1 MLNYHSET
9 LYGLYP
15 LLAAEQAAL
24 SDSDNCCTSHA
35 IKPNNRALND
45 PTIATS
51 AATTSEC
58 DFLHSVTSLMSTEM
72 RKSHSVTALM
82 STPIKKPK
90 FVPRNRNNNGGT
102 CLLLTAV
109 VSLFLVYGTITV
121 LILNRGQASRR
132 DEINSINIF
141 QKDHGSSLGTH
152 AHLPLQHND
161 LSSIFLEGQENVH
174 QHQNRIYQKPTR
186 DWNELSDLKNDPLE
200 RVTYLRKRMPVD

>member
-1 MLNYHSET
+1 
-9 LYGLYP
+9 
-15 LLAAEQAAL
+15 
-24 SDSDNCCTSHA
+24 
-35 IKPNNRALND
+35 
-45 PTIATS
+45 
-51 AATTSEC
+51 
-58 DFLHSVTSLMSTEM
+58 MSTEM

-152 AHLPLQHND
+152 AHLPLQHD
-161 LSSIFLEGQENVH
+161 ELSSIFLEGQDKIH
-174 QHQNRIYQKPTR
+174 QHENRMYQKPTR
-186 DWNELSDLKNDPLE
+186 DWNELSDLLKNDPLE